1 MINKR
6 ILTAL
11 GLLLLWGGLGAEAQE
26 RFALRGKAIVCID
39 GEDNLDNIP
48 VVASGQTVRGVLF
61 KFYDE
66 TVEVY
71 VGGDGGFKKSSVLAE
86 YKETGRHYIWLE
98 DAYIPAEERAEG
110 ASPAI
115 IRQHTLNRFA
125 WTSTYALRAAD
136 GVSWV
141 KSGPKL
147 RCEALSHTEAD
158 QRASAI
164 MSQLGQ

>member
-26 RFALRGKAIVCID
+26 RFALKDKAIVCVD

-66 TVEVY
+66 AVEVY
-71 VGGDGGFKKSSVLAE
+71 LGGDVGFKKSSVSPE

-98 DAYIPAEERAEG
+98 DAYVPTEERAGG
-110 ASPAI
+110 ASPAL

-136 GVSWV
+136 GVSWIN
-141 KSGPKL
+141 SGPKL

-158 QRASAI
+158 RRAQAI
-164 MSQLGQ
+164 MKQIRQ